1 MSMFCNKSRTAKLDQ
16 QEAAI
21 IQCKI
26 TRDNI
31 KAYIKRLEKNEKQ
44 RKDKAK
50 EALRSSN
57 KDRARMYLQQAKM
70 YREQINSGTGQLNMI
85 EEQIVQIESAK
96 QMKEAY
102 KVLENGNN
110 VLKKLNEEVNIEKWE
125 RIADDLSDLKQQQ
138 DEIGNFFKSHGIEQ
152 SEFEEEVDKEL
163 DDLFKSVSQQEIE
176 SLPEAGTKEIQQK
189 KEASDKH
196 AALLEA

>member
-1 MSMFCNKSRTAKLDQ
+1 MFRGSLVALVTPMKNNHIDLERFEALVKLHLDAGTHGLVIAGTTG
-16 QEAAI
+16 ESG
-21 IQCKI
+21 
-26 TRDNI
+26 T
-31 KAYIKRLEKNEKQ
+31 LSHSEKQ
-44 RKDKAK
+44 QLVKKA
-50 EALRSSN
+50 
-57 KDRARMYLQQAKM
+57 LQVVDNRIPVIAG
-70 YREQINSGTGQLNMI
+70 ISANSTSDA
-85 EEQIVQIESAK
+85 IESAK